1 MSRRGTPGLKKRF
14 RANGTFEWHIDKRIK
29 GVGRVS
35 GSTGTSDR
43 QEAER
48 YLARK
53 IENIREATIYGK
65 RPRRKFREAATRYL
79 TEFAWKRSIDRDARA
94 LKALDPFI
102 GDIWLDCVH
111 NESFKAYIDAR
122 HRQPAAGCKRIAAGT
137 VNRDLAVARRILN
150 LSARL
155 WRDEG
160 ATLTWLATAPLIQL
174 LENRKA
180 RKPYPL
186 DWSEQQL
193 LFSELNPQVRRAAL
207 FKVNT
212 GMREK
217 EVCQLGWEWEQRV
230 PELDTPEIKRTVFVL
245 PEWLT
250 KNKEARVVVLND
262 TAQRIVDEARGQHPI
277 YVFAWE
283 DRRGRRRHFCRLN
296 NSGWRPARRRASAR
310 YQEEL
315 KRPLPDGFRRVRVHD
330 LKHTCGRRLRAAGVG
345 FEDRQDILA
354 HKSGRMTTHYSAA
367 ELGNL
372 VAAVNRISNSHGFHT
387 GTVLRM
393 VA

>member
-1 MSRRGTPGLKKRF
+1 MSRRGMPGLKKRF
-14 RANGTFEWHIDKRIK
+14 RADGTFEWHIDKRIK
-29 GVGRVS
+29 GVGRIS
-35 GSTGTSDR
+35 GGTGTSDR

-53 IENIREATIYGK
+53 IENIREATVYGK

-79 TEFAWKRSIDRDARA
+79 NEFSWKRSIERDARA

-102 GDIWLDCVH
+102 GDLWLDCVH

-122 HRQPAAGCKRIAAGT
+122 HQRPAPGCRRVAAGT
-137 VNRDLAVARRILN
+137 INRDLAVARRILN
-150 LSARL
+150 LAARL

-160 ATLTWLATAPLIQL
+160 STLSWLAEAPLIQL
-174 LENRKA
+174 LENKKG
-180 RKPYPL
+180 RKPYPI
-186 DWSEQQL
+186 DWSEQEL
-193 LFSELNPQVRRAAL
+193 LFSELTPHLRQAAL

-217 EVCQLGWEWEQRV
+217 EVCQLRWEWEQRV
-230 PELDTPEIKRTVFVL
+230 PELDTLELKRTVFVL

-262 TAQRIVDEARGQHPI
+262 TAQRIVDHHRGLHPS
-277 YVFAWE
+277 YVFTWE
-283 DRRGRRRHFCRLN
+283 DRKGRRKRFCRLN
-296 NSGWRPARRRASAR
+296 NSGWKAARRRASVR
-310 YQEEL
+310 YQKEL
-315 KRPLPDGFRRVRVHD
+315 GRPAPDGFRRVRVHD

-372 VAAVNRISNSHGFHT
+372 VAAVNRIASSHGIHT
-387 GTVLRM
+387 GTVLRL
-393 VA
+393 VT

>member
-1 MSRRGTPGLKKRF
+1 MSRRGMPGLKKRF
-14 RANGTFEWHIDKRIK
+14 RADGTFEWHIDKRIK
-29 GVGRVS
+29 GIGRIS
-35 GSTGTSDR
+35 GGTGTSDR

-53 IENIREATIYGK
+53 IENIREAAVYGK

-79 TEFAWKRSIDRDARA
+79 IEFAWKRSIDRDARA

-102 GDIWLDCVH
+102 GEVWLDCVH

-122 HRQPAAGCKRIAAGT
+122 HRHPAQGCRRIAAGT
-137 VNRDLAVARRILN
+137 INRDIAVARRILN
-150 LSARL
+150 VSARL

-160 ATLTWLATAPLIQL
+160 STLTWLAEAPLLQL

-186 DWSEQQL
+186 DWSEQKL
-193 LFSELNPQVRRAAL
+193 LFSELALHLKRPAL

-217 EVCQLGWEWEQRV
+217 EVCQLRWEWEQRV

-262 TAQRIVDEARGQHPI
+262 VAQRIVDERRGQHPT
-277 YVFAWE
+277 YVFTWV
-283 DRRGRRRHFCRLN
+283 DRKGQQRRFCRLN
-296 NSGWRPARRRASAR
+296 NSGWRAARRRAAAR
-310 YQEEL
+310 YPQEL
-315 KRPLPDGFRRVRVHD
+315 GRPAPDGFRRVRVHD

-367 ELGNL
+367 ELGSL
-372 VAAVNRISNSHGFHT
+372 VAAVNRIADSHGIHT
-387 GTVLRM
+387 GTVLRL

>member
-1 MSRRGTPGLKKRF
+1 MWTHVWSRSP
-14 RANGTFEWHIDKRIK
+14 
-29 GVGRVS
+29 
-35 GSTGTSDR
+35 
-43 QEAER
+43 
-48 YLARK
+48 
-53 IENIREATIYGK
+53 
-65 RPRRKFREAATRYL
+65 
-79 TEFAWKRSIDRDARA
+79 DRDARA

-122 HRQPAAGCKRIAAGT
+122 HRHPASGGKRIAAGT

-193 LFSELNPQVRRAAL
+193 LFSELTPHLRHAAL

-217 EVCQLGWEWEQRV
+217 EVCQLRWEWEQRV

-262 TAQRIVDEARGQHPI
+262 TAQRIVDEARGQHRN

-296 NSGWRPARRRASAR
+296 NSGWRAARRRASAH

-387 GTVLRM
+387 GTVLRL